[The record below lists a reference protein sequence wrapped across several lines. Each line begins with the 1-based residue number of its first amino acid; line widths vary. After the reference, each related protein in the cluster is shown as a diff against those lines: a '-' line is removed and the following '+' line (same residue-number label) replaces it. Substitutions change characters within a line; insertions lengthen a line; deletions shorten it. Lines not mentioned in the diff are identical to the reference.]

1 MRDTKLSVIFLGI
14 LAFLAV
20 GFVLK
25 SLAPILLPFVV
36 AVFLSRVFAPL
47 NKALRRRRVP
57 IVISILLVLVLVTIV
72 LGLFSWAVY
81 SNAQSFTDKAPQY
94 QERMKGLAGGFSGWL
109 AATIPPLGAQIR
121 HFDWQH
127 AFGVASVTGFLAA
140 TAGSFLLFF
149 NDMFLV
155 LLFLVFLFL
164 GSEGFPRKLRRALP
178 ADSAGRLAA
187 MMENIESGVRRYL
200 VTKTLIN
207 LMTASLVTA
216 LMAAFGVDLPL
227 LWGLITFMAHY
238 IPNLGAVISV
248 ALPTLFLFLQFSPGL
263 ALLIAILNAVV
274 QFSMGNAVEP
284 RILGSSLDLSP
295 LLVLLALIFWGW
307 LWGPW
312 GMVLAIPLTQTIK
325 IVCENVEALRPVA
338 VLMSGSAE
346 GEHPKPAVTP
356 TETPA
361 GTPA

>member
-1 MRDTKLSVIFLGI
+1 MRNTSLSVIFLGI
-14 LAFLAV
+14 LAFLAI

-25 SLAPILLPFVV
+25 TLAPILLPFVV
-36 AVFLSRVFAPL
+36 AVFLSRVFSPL

-57 IVISILLVLVLVTIV
+57 IAVSILLVLVLVTIV
-72 LGLFSWAVY
+72 LSLFSWAVY
-81 SNAQSFTDKAPQY
+81 SNAQSFTEKAPQY
-94 QERMKGLAGGFSGWL
+94 QERLKGLANGVSGWL
-109 AATIPPLGAQIR
+109 AATLPSSLNTQIR

-127 AFGVASVTGFLAA
+127 AFGVSSVTGFLAA

-155 LLFLVFLFL
+155 LLFLVFLLL

-178 ADSAGRLAA
+178 PDSAGRLAA

-238 IPNLGAVISV
+238 IPNVGAVVSV
-248 ALPTLFLFLQFSPGL
+248 ALPTIFVFLQFSPGL
-263 ALLIAILNAVV
+263 ALLIAVLNAVV

-325 IVCENVEALRPVA
+325 IVCENVAALRPVA
-338 VLMSGSAE
+338 VLMSGSE
-346 GEHPKPAVTP
+346 GEGAKPAP
-356 TETPA
+356 APAATPA
-361 GTPA
+361 

>member
-1 MRDTKLSVIFLGI
+1 MRDTKLSVIFLGV

-25 SLAPILLPFVV
+25 TLAPILLPFVV
-36 AVFLSRVFAPL
+36 AVFLSRIFSPL

-57 IVISILLVLVLVTIV
+57 IVISILVVLVLVTIV
-72 LGLFSWAVY
+72 LSLFSWAVY
-81 SNAQSFTDKAPQY
+81 SSAQSFTEKAPQY
-94 QERMKGLAGGFSGWL
+94 QERLKGLVAGVSGWL
-109 AATIPPLGAQIR
+109 ATTIPPLDAQIR

-127 AFGVASVTGFLAA
+127 AFGVSSVTGFLAA

-155 LLFLVFLFL
+155 LLFLVFLLL
-164 GSEGFPRKLRRALP
+164 GSEDFPRKLRRALP

-238 IPNLGAVISV
+238 IPNLGAVVSV
-248 ALPTLFLFLQFSPGL
+248 ALPTIFVFLEFSPGL

-274 QFSMGNAVEP
+274 QFTMGNAVEP

-325 IVCENVEALRPVA
+325 IICENVEALRPVA
-338 VLMSGSAE
+338 VLMSGSE
-346 GEHPKPAVTP
+346 GASSKPIP
-356 TETPA
+356 TPA
-361 GTPA
+361 ATPA